1 MIKQAINILD
11 RVFDPV
17 YVGYLERLKQVK
29 ENTVIK
35 KQIIYLVDDNVDV
48 HLPKYKYV
56 DEELVRAKKDN
67 DHDQMILLS
76 YIKTMADSR
85 YANALD
91 ASIAELDKRLKQCR
105 KKKDGKCIND
115 LMTDKHSQW
124 GERPPLCYISEMPR
138 IVTRNRALSPDV
150 ARVVM
155 RLREN
160 VTKVVKEK
168 KVKAVKSVKE
178 KKVKA
183 VKSPSSTGSVKSVKE
198 KKVKAVKSPSSTG
211 SVKTVK
217 TKTSVKSPS
226 SAESVKSVKRNAKI
240 KTSAIASMLD
250 TFPFNKFPFKTKDQC
265 NSRETSQKYYLS
277 KDDVLKV
284 IDSDKE
290 LKDLFPAGY
299 KSLKKKDIC
308 NVLFTSG
315 K

>member
-35 KQIIYLVDDNVDV
+35 KQIIYLVDDNVDI

-76 YIKTMADSR
+76 YIKTLADSR
-85 YANALD
+85 YVNALD
-91 ASIAELDKRLKQCR
+91 ASIVELDKRLKQCR

-115 LMTDKHSQW
+115 LMTDKHNQQ

-150 ARVVM
+150 AGVVR

-168 KVKAVKSVKE
+168 KVKAVKAVKE

-183 VKSPSSTGSVKSVKE
+183 VKSPSSTESVKSVKAVKAVKE
-198 KKVKAVKSPSSTG
+198 KKVKAVKSPSST
-211 SVKTVK
+211 
-217 TKTSVKSPS
+217 
-226 SAESVKSVKRNAKI
+226 ESVKSVKSVKRSVKI
-240 KTSAIASMLD
+240 KESAIASMLLM
-250 TFPFNKFPFKTKDQC
+250 FPFNKFPFKTKDQC

-284 IDSDKE
+284 IDSDEE

-299 KSLKKKDIC
+299 KSLKKQDIC
-308 NVLFTSG
+308 NLLFNIR